1 VSAEGAAAASE
12 RGGGH
17 TAPPEPPGR
26 ILIVEDDAILLEQ
39 LTWALKGKFAVSAAR
54 DATHGRTLCESEPDL
69 YLFDLRLPPSGQVQ
83 EGMDLLRYVRKR
95 DPEATVVMMSGE
107 GERQHALQAIALG
120 AFDFF
125 QKPIDTAELLLI
137 LNRAL
142 ERRRLLAENRELR
155 QAASPL
161 SSSLRRIVGQSAAM
175 KALARDIEKVA
186 GSDATVLI
194 LGESGTG
201 KDLVAQSLHAGSPR
215 RDRAFVAVN
224 AAALPESL
232 AEAELFGH
240 EKGAFTGAVASR
252 PGRFELAS
260 GGTLFLDEI
269 GTLSPAIQ
277 SKLLRVLETREVERV
292 GGRRPIPVDFR
303 LISATNEDL
312 ESKVA
317 AGGFREDLFY
327 RIHTVPLRI
336 PPLRQRE
343 GDVRLL
349 AAHFLE
355 TIGAR
360 HGKPGRLLSP
370 AAMARLEAH
379 PWRGNVREL
388 QHVIE
393 MLLLFSEGPE
403 IGEDELPKP
412 LREPLRAQ
420 ASAGG
425 APKSFAAAVEEHERR
440 LLSEAIAS
448 AGGVKAEAARRLG
461 LDANQIKYLCRK
473 YGL

>member
-1 VSAEGAAAASE
+1 M
-12 RGGGH
+12 
-17 TAPPEPPGR
+17 
-26 ILIVEDDAILLEQ
+26 IVEDDPELLEQ
-39 LTWALKGKFAVSAAR
+39 LTWALKGKFTVSAAR
-54 DATHGRTLCESEPDL
+54 DATHGRTLCESDPDL
-69 YLFDLRLPPSGQVQ
+69 YLFDMRLPPSGQVQ
-83 EGMDLLRYVRKR
+83 EGLDLLRHVRKR

-107 GERQHALQAIALG
+107 GEREHALRSIALG

-155 QAASPL
+155 QAVQPPASHG
-161 SSSLRRIVGQSAAM
+161 RIVGASAKM
-175 KALARDIEKVA
+175 RALARDIARVA
-186 GSDATVLI
+186 DSDATVLI

-201 KDLVAQSLHAGSPR
+201 KDLVAQSIHAASPR
-215 RDRAFVAVN
+215 RNAAFVAVN
-224 AAALPESL
+224 ASALPESL

-240 EKGAFTGAVASR
+240 DKGAFTGAIASR

-269 GTLSPAIQ
+269 GTLSPGVQ

-312 ESKVA
+312 EARVA
-317 AGGFREDLFY
+317 AGSFREDLFY
-327 RIHTVPLRI
+327 RIHTVALRI
-336 PPLRQRE
+336 PPLRERE
-343 GDVRLL
+343 GDIGLL
-349 AAHFLE
+349 ARHFLE
-355 TIGAR
+355 TFGAR
-360 HGKPGRLLSP
+360 AGKPGRTLSP
-370 AAMARLEAH
+370 AVLEILEAH

-393 MLLLFSEGPE
+393 MLVLFSDSAE
-403 IGEDELPKP
+403 IEVDELPKAV
-412 LREPLRAQ
+412 REPSRAPAGAAASPPRSF
-420 ASAGG
+420 ASA
-425 APKSFAAAVEEHERR
+425 VEDFEKR
-440 LLSEAIAS
+440 LLSEAIAA
-448 AGGVKAEAARRLG
+448 AGGVKVEAARRLG
-461 LDANQIKYLCRK
+461 LDPNQVKYLCRK

>member
-1 VSAEGAAAASE
+1 
-12 RGGGH
+12 
-17 TAPPEPPGR
+17 
-26 ILIVEDDAILLEQ
+26 VEDDAILLEQ

-54 DATHGRTLCESEPDL
+54 DATHGRGLCESEPDL

-95 DPEATVVMMSGE
+95 DPDSTVVMMSGE
-107 GERQHALQAIALG
+107 GEREHALRAIALG

-137 LNRAL
+137 LHRAL

-155 QAASPL
+155 QAARPL
-161 SSSLRRIVGQSAAM
+161 SASLGRIIGQSAPM
-175 KALARDIEKVA
+175 KALARDIERVA

-201 KDLVAQSLHAGSPR
+201 KDLVAQSIHAGSPR
-215 RDRAFVAVN
+215 HDRAFVAVN

-240 EKGAFTGAVASR
+240 EKGAFTVAVASR

-269 GTLSPAIQ
+269 GTLSPAVQ

-303 LISATNEDL
+303 LLSATNEDL
-312 ESKVA
+312 EAKVA
-317 AGGFREDLFY
+317 AGSFREDLFY

-349 AAHFLE
+349 AGHFLE
-355 TIGAR
+355 TFGAR
-360 HGKPGRLLSP
+360 HGKPGRSP
-370 AAMARLEAH
+370 AALARLEAH

-393 MLLLFSEGPE
+393 MLVLFSDGPE

-412 LREPLRAQ
+412 LREKPRAEP
-420 ASAGG
+420 ASGG
-425 APKSFAAAVEEHERR
+425 TPPSFAAAVEEYEKR
-440 LLSEAIAS
+440 LLSEAIAAS
-448 AGGVKAEAARRLG
+448 GGVKAEAARRLG

-473 YGL
+473 HGL

>member
-1 VSAEGAAAASE
+1 MSARDPS
-12 RGGGH
+12 
-17 TAPPEPPGR
+17 PPLGR
-26 ILIVEDDAILLEQ
+26 IVIVEDDAELLEQ
-39 LTWALKGKFAVSAAR
+39 LTWTLKGKFTVSAAR
-54 DATHGRTLCESEPDL
+54 DATQGRALCESEPDL
-69 YLFDLRLPPSGQVQ
+69 YLFDMRLPPSGQVQ
-83 EGMDLLRYVRKR
+83 EGFDLLRHVRKR

-107 GERQHALQAIALG
+107 GERRHALRSIALG

-155 QAASPL
+155 QAMQPPASHG
-161 SSSLRRIVGQSAAM
+161 RIVGASASM
-175 KALARDIEKVA
+175 KALARDIARVA
-186 GSDATVLI
+186 DSDATVLI

-201 KDLVAQSLHAGSPR
+201 KDLVAQSIHAASPR
-215 RDRAFVAVN
+215 RNAAFVAVN
-224 AAALPESL
+224 ASALPESL
-232 AEAELFGH
+232 AESELFGH

-269 GTLSPAIQ
+269 GTLSPAVQ

-312 ESKVA
+312 EARVA
-317 AGGFREDLFY
+317 AGSFREDLFY
-327 RIHTVPLRI
+327 RVHTVALRI
-336 PPLRQRE
+336 PPLRERE
-343 GDVRLL
+343 GDIRLL
-349 AAHFLE
+349 ARHFLE
-355 TIGAR
+355 MFGAR
-360 HGKPGRLLSP
+360 SGKPGRTLSP
-370 AAMARLEAH
+370 AVLEILEAH

-393 MLLLFSEGPE
+393 MLVLFSDAPE
-403 IGEDELPKP
+403 IDVDELPRAV
-412 LREPLRAQ
+412 REPSRAPSAAAASPPRSF
-420 ASAGG
+420 ASA
-425 APKSFAAAVEEHERR
+425 VEDFEKR
-440 LLSEAIAS
+440 LLSDAIAA
-448 AGGVKAEAARRLG
+448 AGGVKVEAARRLG
-461 LDANQIKYLCRK
+461 LDPNQIKYLCRK